1 MLFISIE
8 FFFGEMFPIV
18 ICTDKLGRK
27 EKKKR
32 NGCLLKDDVLQML

>member
-27 EKKKR
+27 KKKKEWMFAE
-32 NGCLLKDDVLQML
+32 G